1 MMCDFYRLRSPS
13 IAPNLHLLE
22 ITSEMMRFLHL
33 MNQHQAQSSS
43 NMHAAAI
50 ALAIISLNAVPAT
63 AQRVF
68 GVDTASVAN
77 ATAPS
82 QAMWNNAFNDAD
94 GDGVAY
100 KFAFVRAL
108 FGNSSGADSQFYTN
122 ISRATAA
129 GILTGSYHFV
139 TPDTTGGVN
148 EANNYISKAGMYMKP
163 GYLLPV
169 LDLESGNGQSTAALT
184 QWSLDYINTIHNAV
198 GIYPIVYTN
207 SAYNNDEVSQALAFS
222 TLSGRGGASNPLTYQ
237 WLARPGSAS
246 LATGQPQPA
255 LPTYPD
261 PYGVWDPNFTTRSA
275 SVDPA
280 VKPWAFWQ
288 NGGGSPNGFLV
299 DFNAANGNIEF
310 VKDFLVPALWTSTG
324 SGQWTT
330 IANWNSNNP
339 GGGTASTGPA
349 SRLPNSL
356 DWVKLQKGTSAVT
369 LSSGAQSIRKFYT
382 QQPVNITGGSLSI
395 GYLPGSGGKFDLP
408 SEFNAVVTLSNNAA
422 YSAHTTQV
430 DGGGGRFDINGGTI
444 TFRNIS
450 LVSHATNPGK
460 IIMGGDV
467 TLAPSTL
474 GGAATAVIQ
483 STGSLAGAGSIDLG
497 SVARTFTI
505 TDGSPAVDVSILA
518 AITGSGGLTKA
529 GTGTLQLSGAD
540 TYAGGTTITAGS
552 LILSGAA
559 AKLGTGDVTLIAAAG
574 GSELQ
579 IQSGV
584 ANAIADT
591 ATLSLSNAATGLSDF
606 TAQALVAN
614 QSTVNLAAGI
624 NEVINMLVLNGVP
637 QSAGT
642 YGSSASAATFKLDNF
657 FSGSGMI
664 KVSIPEPTSAAL
676 LLLGL
681 AGLAARRRR

>member
-1 MMCDFYRLRSPS
+1 MNTEMMSFFPS
-13 IAPNLHLLE
+13 ISRNLFILPAKLL
-22 ITSEMMRFLHL
+22 
-33 MNQHQAQSSS
+33 
-43 NMHAAAI
+43 AAAI
-50 ALAIISLNAVPAT
+50 AIAFMGLPAAPT
-63 AQRVF
+63 LAQRVF

-77 ATAPS
+77 STAPT

-108 FGNSSGADSQFYTN
+108 FGNSSSADSQFYTN
-122 ISRATAA
+122 ISRATTA
-129 GILTGSYHFV
+129 GLLTGSYHYV
-139 TPDTTGGVN
+139 TPDTTSGTN
-148 EANNYISKAGMYMKP
+148 EANNYISKAGVYMKP

-169 LDLESGNGQSTAALT
+169 LDLESGSGQTAAALT
-184 QWSLDYINTIHNAV
+184 QWSLDYINTLHNSV
-198 GIYPIVYTN
+198 GIYPIVYVN
-207 SAYNNDEVSQALAFS
+207 SSYANDEVTAALAFTN
-222 TLSGRGGASNPLTYQ
+222 TLATPKTGPLTYQ

-275 SVDPA
+275 SIDPA

-288 NGGGSPNGFLV
+288 NGSGAPNGFTV

-324 SGQWTT
+324 SGEWTT

-339 GGGTASTGPA
+339 GGGTAATGPA

-356 DWVKLQKGTSAVT
+356 DWVKLQKGTSTVT

-382 QQPVNITGGSLSI
+382 QQPVNLKGGSLNI
-395 GYLPGSGGKFDLP
+395 GYLPGSGGQFNLS
-408 SEFNAVVTLSNNAA
+408 SEFNAAVTLSGTAS

-430 DGGGGRFDINGGTI
+430 DGGGGRFNINGGTV
-444 TFRNIS
+444 TFRNIN
-450 LVSHATNPGK
+450 LASHATNSGK
-460 IIMGGDV
+460 IVIGGNV
-467 TLAPSTL
+467 TFTPSTL
-474 GGAATAVIQ
+474 GGIGTAVIQ
-483 STGSLAGAGSIDLG
+483 STGSLAQAGSIDLG
-497 SVARTFTI
+497 SAMRTFTI
-505 TDGSPAVDVSILA
+505 TDGTPAVDVSILA

-529 GTGTLQLSGAD
+529 GAGTLQLSGAD
-540 TYAGGTTITAGS
+540 AYTGGTTITAGS
-552 LILSGAA
+552 LILSGAT
-559 AKLGTGDVTLIAAAG
+559 AKLGTGNVTLVASTG

-579 IQSGV
+579 ILSGV
-584 ANAIADT
+584 ANAIANT
-591 ATLSLSNAATGLSDF
+591 ATLSLSNGAGGGLSDF
-606 TAQALVAN
+606 GAQALVAN

-624 NEVINMLVLNGVP
+624 NEVVNMLLLNGVT

-664 KVSIPEPTSAAL
+664 TVSVPEPTSAAL

-681 AGLAARRRR
+681 AGFGARRVR